1 MNDGNLY
8 IDYDEDDT
16 FSIGERPFATL
27 DINIEN
33 AQAFAT
39 TGSSGKEP
47 RDIKGHYSEVSIL
60 LVQIK

>member
-16 FSIGERPFATL
+16 FSIGERPLATL
-27 DINIEN
+27 NIDIEN

-39 TGSSGKEP
+39 TGIKVKEP
-47 RDIKGHYSEVSIL
+47 REIEVHYGEVSIP